1 MGSFRDYI
9 MNATDFIKQHGVDKA
24 REVVEGAPDKTAT
37 HYVFRKIPSYYS
49 VEFQSWHHDDEWWDS
64 DCHTEQDL
72 IDSYGDDYVVN
83 LSDLKN
89 LIANIDSQIA
99 IKFIKEWGDD
109 YSKKYIALSESEGN
123 ILPWELSLKRL
134 VESVGLVEQFGNDIV
149 GAKRLLAFTKNC
161 KTIELS
167 GSVITTERL
176 KQAIADYELIY
187 SNDMGD
193 DTHIE
198 NHVSPNCKVGVK

>member
-1 MGSFRDYI
+1 
-9 MNATDFIKQHGVDKA
+9 MNAIKFIKEHGVEKA
-24 REVVEGAPDKTAT
+24 REVVSGAPDKTAT
-37 HYVFRKIPSYYS
+37 HYVFRKIHSYYS
-49 VEFQSWHHDDEWWDS
+49 VEFQSWYHDGEWWDS

-72 IDSYGDDYVVN
+72 IDSYGSDFVLS

-134 VESVGLVEQFGNDIV
+134 VESIYLVKEHCTLERAEKYADSPYTAPEIKV
-149 GAKRLLAFTKNC
+149 CLLD
-161 KTIELS
+161 
-167 GSVITTERL
+167 
-176 KQAIADYELIY
+176 AIADYKSIY
-187 SNDMGD
+187 SDNDMGD
-193 DTHIE
+193 DSHIE
-198 NHVSPNCKVGVK
+198 NHISPLCKVGGVK

>member
-1 MGSFRDYI
+1 
-9 MNATDFIKQHGVDKA
+9 MNAIKFIQQHGVDKA
-24 REVVEGAPDKTAT
+24 REVVSGAPDKTAT

-49 VEFQSWHHDDEWWDS
+49 VEFQSWFHDDEWWDS

-72 IDSYGDDYVVN
+72 IDSYGEDYVVN

-134 VESVGLVEQFGNDIV
+134 VESVAFINKFGGIDL
-149 GAKRLLAFTKNC
+149 AKAYD
-161 KTIELS
+161 
-167 GSVITTERL
+167 
-176 KQAIADYELIY
+176 KQMSDHGFDPFFDKAIADYESIY
-187 SNDMGD
+187 SNDCEILD
-193 DTHIE
+193 YPEDYT
-198 NHVSPNCKVGVK
+198 SPNCKKYDERVK

>member
-1 MGSFRDYI
+1 
-9 MNATDFIKQHGVDKA
+9 MNAINFIKQHGVDKA

-37 HYVFRKIPSYYS
+37 HYVFRKISNYYS
-49 VEFQSWHHDDEWWDS
+49 VEFQSWFHDGEWWDS

-72 IDSYGDDYVVN
+72 IDSYGEDYVVN

-134 VESVGLVEQFGNDIV
+134 VESVDMVKEYGGISM
-149 GAKRLLAFTKNC
+149 AKRQCACFTNACTSVGVKPSPR
-161 KTIELS
+161 LS
-167 GSVITTERL
+167 AL
-176 KQAIADYELIY
+176 QQAIADYKAIHSFDIEKREFELGLAPDSDY
-187 SNDMGD
+187 
-193 DTHIE
+193 
-198 NHVSPNCKVGVK
+198 VKGGEHG

>member
-1 MGSFRDYI
+1 MKAI
-9 MNATDFIKQHGVDKA
+9 NFIKQNGVEKA

-37 HYVFRKIPSYYS
+37 HYVFRKIPSYYL
-49 VEFQSWHHDDEWWDS
+49 VEFQSWYHDGEWWDS

-72 IDSYGDDYVVN
+72 IDSYGEDYVVN

-109 YSKKYIALSESEGN
+109 YSKKYIVLSESEGN

-134 VESVGLVEQFGNDIV
+134 VESMDLVNCNGGWN
-149 GAKRLLAFTKNC
+149 GTKN
-161 KTIELS
+161 TITLFQSSLDLGLHHGVDGVDAE
-167 GSVITTERL
+167 VEIPRL
-176 KQAIADYELIY
+176 KQAIADYESIY
-187 SNDMGD
+187 GG
-193 DTHIE
+193 E
-198 NHVSPNCKVGVK
+198 HV